1 MGHARARKT
10 SVGVSLA
17 GLLAATLT
25 GASWV
30 TTAGS
35 AQAAATYTQLV
46 SSSATRT
53 NPVPLE
59 GAVLKGSEYV
69 FADPATGVKSVSW
82 YLDDPNRLQPAV
94 HTEGTA
100 PYDYAGGPPAAA
112 LPWDTTKLPDG
123 THSITQVVTP
133 ISGTAEVLTSTF
145 TIANSTATPTPTPT
159 PTPTVTPTPTPTP
172 TRHQPPLPLPPPR
185 RP

>member
-1 MGHARARKT
+1 M
-10 SVGVSLA
+10 SLA

-46 SSSATRT
+46 SFLRDAYQPGPPRGRG
-53 NPVPLE
+53 PQ
-59 GAVLKGSEYV
+59 GHEYV

-133 ISGTAEVLTSTF
+133 MSGTAEVLTSTF
-145 TIANSTATPTPTPT
+145 TIANSTATPTPTP
-159 PTPTVTPTPTPTP
+159 
-172 TRHQPPLPLPPPR
+172 PPR